1 MQNFYKRA
9 GVLTGFVLLLLLL
22 IVNAFMTRRQLGMQI
37 GNQAGV
43 LHGRLVLFEL
53 SQIKSLLEDAETGQ
67 RGFLYTGEARYLQP
81 YNLAVTQIEPHIR
94 RLDRL
99 TADNRVEQAEIP
111 MLRSLTQQK
120 LGELAQTISLYRAGR
135 ADEAKATVLSDT
147 GLLTMD
153 KIRNL
158 LDQMSQ
164 AENSLETVR
173 MAAYQRSVRATIDS
187 IYLASVLAALGLLLL
202 AFSILREMD
211 LRERHAV
218 EIRQREEWF
227 RVTLTSIGDAVIAA
241 DNQAVVTFLNPVA
254 EHLTGTTF
262 AQAKGR
268 PIQEVFPIFHEYT
281 HQPGDNPVKKV
292 LEIGKII
299 GLANHTVLQHRNGT
313 FTPIEDSAAPIRDD
327 GGKVVGAVLVF
338 RDATHDRKS
347 QEILR
352 KAEKLAAAARLAA
365 TVAHEINNPL
375 EAVGNLIYLAKATPE
390 MPADANLHLTLA
402 EQELARVSHLT
413 RQTLGFYRESNA
425 PVLVEVPELIDSV
438 LSLYS
443 NKFNSKN
450 ITVEREFSECPAIPV
465 VRGEM
470 HQVVA
475 NLISNAAD
483 AVGND
488 GIIKIRLACS
498 KRADG
503 QVVHLVV
510 EDNGPG
516 VTDENAERIFE
527 PFFTTKKDIGT
538 GLGLWVVKEIV
549 ERHGGSIEVGSLNG
563 GGLGGAVFTILLPT
577 EADSGILTEE
587 GSANRESPPP
597 LAE

>member
-1 MQNFYKRA
+1 
-9 GVLTGFVLLLLLL
+9 
-22 IVNAFMTRRQLGMQI
+22 
-37 GNQAGV
+37 
-43 LHGRLVLFEL
+43 
-53 SQIKSLLEDAETGQ
+53 
-67 RGFLYTGEARYLQP
+67 
-81 YNLAVTQIEPHIR
+81 
-94 RLDRL
+94 
-99 TADNRVEQAEIP
+99 
-111 MLRSLTQQK
+111 
-120 LGELAQTISLYRAGR
+120 
-135 ADEAKATVLSDT
+135 
-147 GLLTMD
+147 
-153 KIRNL
+153 
-158 LDQMSQ
+158 
-164 AENSLETVR
+164 

-202 AFSILREMD
+202 AYSILREMD

-450 ITVEREFSECPAIPV
+450 ITVEREFSECPPIPV

-483 AVGND
+483 AVG
-488 GIIKIRLACS
+488 K
-498 KRADG
+498 
-503 QVVHLVV
+503 
-510 EDNGPG
+510 
-516 VTDENAERIFE
+516 
-527 PFFTTKKDIGT
+527 
-538 GLGLWVVKEIV
+538 
-549 ERHGGSIEVGSLNG
+549 
-563 GGLGGAVFTILLPT
+563 
-577 EADSGILTEE
+577 
-587 GSANRESPPP
+587 
-597 LAE
+597 